1 MQTANH
7 VKKSHSITWMFHS
20 SSVRIPFVFWTS
32 SFERFISCHRLRHL
46 RPSAGQQKQLDG
58 DQICDC
64 QQKQVAFLRW
74 TEGFLRNWYTIRNMW
89 RWEEFPNHMGGML
102 WGKYGTLTNR
112 GIFCCQIKF
121 PTSMEHYQW
130 MMFYV
135 CKNSMSMNFNH
146 RTINE
151 SKSYV
156 FFRQKYLANIG
167 EGSFPAE

>member
-1 MQTANH
+1 
-7 VKKSHSITWMFHS
+7 MFHS

-102 WGKYGTLTNR
+102 WGN
-112 GIFCCQIKF
+112 
-121 PTSMEHYQW
+121 MEHWLIGAFSVARLNSQLLW
-130 MMFYV
+130 NIINGWCSTYV
-135 CKNSMSMNFNH
+135 KIVCRWILTTAQSMNQNLMFFSDKNIW
-146 RTINE
+146 RTLVKDHFQQN
-151 SKSYV
+151 SS
-156 FFRQKYLANIG
+156 
-167 EGSFPAE
+167 